1 MAWLLLALAAALE
14 AGGSQST
21 ARQQQAPAAPADR
34 QKPTFRTAVN
44 FVRVDVYPRADGR
57 SIDDLTRADFEI
69 REDGVA
75 QEIATFERIA
85 IRGGVPADQRVDPR
99 NVRESRELAAD
110 ARNRVF
116 VLFLDTFHVTDPA
129 AMHNARARTPG
140 STVERMP
147 ATRRL
152 APPTW
157 IDRAL
162 TGFLQ
167 HTVGPDDVIAAMTPE
182 MDTRELTFVRRGETI
197 EAFLKTTWARRFSLD
212 ELDPEQE
219 SFFRCYPPDDPQHR
233 YDGIAEEMVVR
244 HRELLTIQALRN
256 LVLHLGELRDERK
269 GVLLISE
276 GWTLFHPNQQL
287 ARQLPG
293 APPPQAPGV
302 FVGPGGKLAAGADP
316 RIWGDGATW
325 DKCEQARLRLANIDN
340 EQTYLGVLDEAN
352 RANASFYVVD
362 PRGLA
367 VFDTPIDYRG
377 INVPA
382 DSDAAG
388 VSRPGAV
395 TEDQARLRRRQ
406 KTLRDA
412 ATATDGLALLDSN
425 DMSASLQRIVDD
437 LSSYYLL
444 GYYST
449 NAKADGTF
457 RKISV
462 SVKRAGVE
470 VRTRRGYRAAT
481 ALEVA
486 ARARSAEVVDPEV
499 GARESA
505 LASLERS
512 RVDRAARFVGGL
524 GWGLS
529 PDGAQPPK
537 PVLWIACELDA
548 AAARL
553 PEWSGGSVASISVTT
568 AEGTAVSAERVILEP
583 GMRSFVRH
591 VSDGGIAAGEYLLR
605 VRLQGQPGS
614 LADLTE
620 LVRVTVPAI
629 GPGATLRPG
638 DPLLYRRGPGPASAF
653 QPAAD
658 SRFRRSDRL
667 RLDVAIPWTD
677 SAVSARLLDRRSQP
691 LAVPPTAALREE
703 AGVRV
708 ATAELTLLPLGPGD
722 YLLELSVQHGQMA
735 DKVIAAF
742 RVVP

>member
-1 MAWLLLALAAALE
+1 MWHPSTRGLSMAWLLLALAAALE
-14 AGGSQST
+14 AGGSPSA
-21 ARQQQAPAAPADR
+21 ARQQQPPAAPADQ
-34 QKPTFRTAVN
+34 QKPTFRAAVN
-44 FVRVDVYPRADGR
+44 FVRVDVYPRANGR
-57 SIDDLTRADFEI
+57 SIDDLTRADFEL

-75 QEIATFERIA
+75 QEIAAFEHIA

-116 VLFLDTFHVTDPA
+116 VLFLDSFHVTDPA

-162 TGFLQ
+162 TTFLQ
-167 HTVGPDDVIAAMTPE
+167 RTVGPDDLIAAMTPE
-182 MDTRELTFVRRGETI
+182 MDTRELTFVRRPEAI

-219 SFFRCYPPDDPQHR
+219 SFFRCYPPDDPKHR

-276 GWTLFHPNQQL
+276 GWALYRPNPQL
-287 ARQLPG
+287 ARQFPT

-302 FVGPGGKLAAGADP
+302 FVGPGGKLAPGADP
-316 RIWGDGATW
+316 RVWGNGATW
-325 DKCEQARLRLANIDN
+325 DECERARVRLANVDN
-340 EQTYLGVLDEAN
+340 EQAYLAVLDEAN
-352 RANASFYVVD
+352 RANASFYAVD

-377 INVPA
+377 INAPA
-382 DSDAAG
+382 DKDAAE
-388 VSRPGAV
+388 VSRPGSV

-406 KTLRDA
+406 ETLRDA

-425 DMSASLQRIVDD
+425 HLDASLKRIVDD
-437 LSSYYLL
+437 LSDYYLL

-462 SVKRAGVE
+462 RVTRPGVE

-486 ARARSAEVVDPEV
+486 ARARSAVLVDPDV
-499 GARESA
+499 KARESA

-529 PDGAQPPK
+529 PDGTQPPR
-537 PVLWIACELDA
+537 PVLWIAGELDA

-553 PEWSGGSVASISVTT
+553 PDWNGAVTSISVTT
-568 AEGTAVSAERVILEP
+568 AEGTPVSTERVILEP

-591 VSDGGIAAGEYLLR
+591 VSDGAFAAGEDLLR
-605 VRLQGQPGS
+605 ARLQGQPGS

-629 GPGATLRPG
+629 GPGANLPPG
-638 DPLLYRRGPGPASAF
+638 DPLLYRRGPGPASVF

-658 SRFRRSDRL
+658 TRFRRSDCL
-667 RLDVAIPWTD
+667 RLDVFIPWTD
-677 SAVSARLLDRRSQP
+677 AVVSARLLD
-691 LAVPPTAALREE
+691 
-703 AGVRV
+703 
-708 ATAELTLLPLGPGD
+708 
-722 YLLELSVQHGQMA
+722 
-735 DKVIAAF
+735 
-742 RVVP
+742 